1 MWSGK
6 FVRVDTL
13 QVGDNFL
20 TKSNH
25 TLSVVAFRLKDSD
38 KIVLTT
44 RNHLTGKQRDGDWH
58 KGACVFKIET
68 NDE

>member
-1 MWSGK
+1 MWQGK
-6 FVRVDTL
+6 FVQVATL

-25 TLSVVAFRLKDSD
+25 VLSVVAFRLKDAE
-38 KIVLTT
+38 KVVLTT

-58 KGACVFKIET
+58 VKAAVFKVET

>member
-1 MWSGK
+1 MWQGK
-6 FVRVDTL
+6 FVRVSEL

-25 TLSVVAFRLKDSD
+25 ILSVVAFRLKDGE
-38 KIVLTT
+38 KVVLTT

-58 KGACVFKIET
+58 KGAAVFKVET
-68 NDE
+68 NGE